1 MKKGVWVG
9 GGGGCSA
16 PGRLYRVRVSKFK
29 VRIVISLLYISLIP
43 DACGGFLSPYPW
55 LARVNWSYRV
65 TVSADLSQDFIGLK
79 KHLVI
84 LINIVNFFSFQLVIQ
99 VMFTLVC

>member
-1 MKKGVWVG
+1 MLVAVCCHLTHGLPELTG
-9 GGGGCSA
+9 
-16 PGRLYRVRVSKFK
+16 LIVSRFQ
-29 VRIVISLLYISLIP
+29 
-43 DACGGFLSPYPW
+43 
-55 LARVNWSYRV
+55 
-65 TVSADLSQDFIGLK
+65 ADLSQDFIGLK